1 MDKDTVASSEGLNRD
16 QMRKLLSNAINMNI
30 KRKEKEKAVEQARLL
45 QQQMDLKDIQ
55 FNSLSEEL
63 EA

>member
-1 MDKDTVASSEGLNRD
+1 MDRDTVASSEGLNRD

-30 KRKEKEKAVEQARLL
+30 KRQEKEKAVEQARLL